1 MAKGSLKFIV
11 DVNLEDEK
19 PDVDAYYWN
28 EDEEPPPLIRP
39 KIRKKGKDE
48 SEEERGPNSDRKSV
62 V

>member
-1 MAKGSLKFIV
+1 MSKGNLKFIV
-11 DVNLEDEK
+11 DVDLSKGK

-48 SEEERGPNSDRKSV
+48 SEEERRPNS
-62 V
+62 

>member
-1 MAKGSLKFIV
+1 MSKGNLKFIV

-28 EDEEPPPLIRP
+28 EDEELPLIRP

-48 SEEERGPNSDRKSV
+48 SEEERRPS
-62 V
+62 